1 MNRSD
6 HDAKHSQ
13 DSIELLLQS
22 SLPRTPDDAA
32 PARDLWP
39 AVLRRFDEAPTAPPW
54 FDWALLGGIVALAA
68 AFPVSIPIF
77 LYYL

>member
-6 HDAKHSQ
+6 HDAKHNYEPLE
-13 DSIELLLQS
+13 ILLQR

-39 AVLRRFDEAPTAPPW
+39 AVLHRFDAAPAAPPW
-54 FDWALLGGIVALAA
+54 FDWALLAGLIALAVA
-68 AFPVSIPIF
+68 SPVSIPIF
-77 LYYL
+77 FYYL